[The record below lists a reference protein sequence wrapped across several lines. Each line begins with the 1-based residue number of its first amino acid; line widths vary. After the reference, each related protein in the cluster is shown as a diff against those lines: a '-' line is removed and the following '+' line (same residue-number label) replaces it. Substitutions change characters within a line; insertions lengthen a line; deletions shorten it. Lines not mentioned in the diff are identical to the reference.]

1 MPTPPFFAPYLYMPA
16 GVRSLDFYPQAFGAV
31 LLRQW
36 KNEDGTIHVAELAIG
51 DALFH
56 IHEEKPEAGQFSP
69 FSSRGTTVL
78 VGLFVEDV
86 DRVMN
91 RALEAGGELVAPA
104 QSYDYGY
111 RQGEIR
117 DPFGHVWL
125 IESKI

>member
-1 MPTPPFFAPYLYMPA
+1 MPT
-16 GVRSLDFYPQAFGAV
+16 GVRSLDFYRHAFTAV

-69 FSSRGTTVL
+69 LSSRGTTVL

-86 DRVMN
+86 DQVMN